1 MRAATIDKSL
11 ADTPPRDLFPTGEL
25 SVERVPLTIRQQ
37 VSTLFGQLRADYEG
51 IFVHLLR
58 YAHVQDDTAIIS
70 ISNQWELHQQDGT
83 WPCCYATLNTFVR
96 LLCAVGILQRQPGGK
111 HRPTQYH
118 LSLTDYVIP
127 PDTIAALDSLID
139 PACTK
144 NYRVRQLAAK
154 VKSRMTFLCGDQQKG
169 AVGFEPV
176 YPGFH
181 MALHHVQQLLETL
194 EKALHHVQQLL
205 QALGEGTTQKI
216 QQLMTQISQV
226 RIELHAANKL
236 PDSGFSDPV
245 ADIPPTL
252 LPLEGSQ
259 TDTQAKE
266 KDAPKYAGARIVDS
280 DSDKGAKSIPI
291 KVDSGLVPDSQ
302 PLSPSAWSTQVSDF
316 ATCES
321 TMHSVQS
328 VCQSKHEEQN
338 LLRNSDVIKKVVD
351 FGLAADENLPADQQ
365 MVDFDPGIDN
375 DRNTFSSNLLKGKNT
390 NVIDDKA
397 AESTTER
404 PRPLHRPI
412 DARTACMLAEF
423 VEGHPKNFRSYITLS
438 QKYHPQIIRAAII
451 NMLAHTYFPDVEG
464 DLSAELDGELTGKI
478 GRPRKPGAWVTSCC
492 QAYAQHGL
500 PLVMRLLLQAYD
512 DSYNEIRERMEVLSR
527 TLAPKRFWTQWQ
539 EQLLADQL
547 GKISS
552 AQEPLPPS
560 DRTADRDS
568 STKVVLGEMSSSEV
582 HELVNQINHEAYSYG
597 ITARPY
603 LQNGQWEAEIE
614 LRSQTCTSTY
624 QFHSKREWEQYFTAI
639 QTIALSTNVNRT
651 L

>member
-11 ADTPPRDLFPTGEL
+11 ADTPPQDLFPICEL
-25 SVERVPLTIRQQ
+25 TVERVPLTIRRQ

-70 ISNQWELHQQDGT
+70 IPNQWKLHQQDGT

-96 LLCAVGILQRQPGGK
+96 LLCAVGILQRQSGGK

-127 PDTIAALDSLID
+127 PGTSAALDSLID

-144 NYRVRQLAAK
+144 NCRVRRLAEK

-169 AVGFEPV
+169 GDGFEPV
-176 YPGFH
+176 DPGFH
-181 MALHHVQQLLETL
+181 TALHHVQQLLETL
-194 EKALHHVQQLL
+194 EKALYHVQQLL
-205 QALGEGTTQKI
+205 QALGEGTTQEI

-236 PDSGFSDPV
+236 PSSRFSGPV

-266 KDAPKYAGARIVDS
+266 KGAPKYVNARIVDS
-280 DSDKGAKSIPI
+280 DSDNGAKSIPI
-291 KVDSGLVPDSQ
+291 KVDSDIALDSQ
-302 PLSPSAWSTQVSDF
+302 PLSSSTPSTQVSDF
-316 ATCES
+316 ATGES
-321 TMHSVQS
+321 TMHLVQS
-328 VCQSKHEEQN
+328 VCRSRHEEQN
-338 LLRNSDVIKKVVD
+338 LLRNSVVIKKVVD
-351 FGLAADENLPADQQ
+351 FGLAAGENLPASHQT
-365 MVDFDPGIDN
+365 VDFDQVIDN
-375 DRNTFSSNLLKGKNT
+375 DRNTFSSNLLKVKNT

-404 PRPLHRPI
+404 SRPLYRPI
-412 DARTACMLAEF
+412 DARTARMLAEF
-423 VEGHPKNFRSYITLS
+423 VEGNPKNFRSYITLS

-451 NMLAHTYFPDVEG
+451 NMLAHTYFPDVDG
-464 DLSAELDGELTGKI
+464 DLPADLDGELTGKI

-492 QAYAQHGL
+492 HAYAQHGL

-512 DSYNEIRERMEVLSR
+512 GSYNEVRERMEVLST

-539 EQLLADQL
+539 EQLLSHQL
-547 GKISS
+547 GKIPS
-552 AQEPLPPS
+552 AQEPFPPS
-560 DRTADRDS
+560 DRTADRDG
-568 STKVVLGEMSSSEV
+568 STHVVLGGMSSSEV
-582 HELVNQINHEAYSYG
+582 HELVNQINHEAHSYG
-597 ITARPY
+597 ITARPC
-603 LQNGQWEAEIE
+603 LQNGHWEAEIE
-614 LRSQTCTSTY
+614 LRSQTRTSTY
-624 QFHSKREWEQYFTAI
+624 QFHSKREWEQYFAAI
-639 QTIALSTNVNRT
+639 QHVALLTNVNCT